1 MRKEHYAWIICFAG
15 ALLIFIS
22 MGVVSNGFSIF
33 LPYIREEFGL
43 TNAQT
48 STLVTVRLIMNF
60 VSLLFIG
67 IYYDHLNIRLGATLS
82 VGFAVCFVILD
93 GYTETETVA
102 MLLYS
107 LTAGIAAG
115 LLYTFCERAYRFAEG
130 FLFGTALASW
140 LVPQILNMEADGRTG
155 RIVRLV
161 IAIAAGVLFAL
172 LAKILRPVLS
182 ALLGGTV
189 LALLTESFVS
199 YESIPYLPQILDLSE
214 GMYRNILPLAFAG
227 IGFLVQLPQWITG
240 IREEKERKAAERYAA
255 QLSADSSESSTESA
269 PRETEENAQTDRG
282 QTQAGLS
289 VAEAEA
295 VLVEKARELAL
306 AASRNAEEMRLRERY
321 EDVAEGLYSAQAA
334 ADRLGMTEEQF
345 LEGMRLSGY
354 EVPNTEQESGDTE
367 SPEPAAEEPEAEEP
381 AAEEQEAEE
390 QPEGE
395 PDGNIREEGPDLSEE
410 GQADLGED
418 QESTE

>member
-1 MRKEHYAWIICFAG
+1 M
-15 ALLIFIS
+15 
-22 MGVVSNGFSIF
+22 
-33 LPYIREEFGL
+33 
-43 TNAQT
+43 
-48 STLVTVRLIMNF
+48 
-60 VSLLFIG
+60 
-67 IYYDHLNIRLGATLS
+67 
-82 VGFAVCFVILD
+82 
-93 GYTETETVA
+93 
-102 MLLYS
+102 
-107 LTAGIAAG
+107 
-115 LLYTFCERAYRFAEG
+115 
-130 FLFGTALASW
+130 
-140 LVPQILNMEADGRTG
+140 
-155 RIVRLV
+155 

-227 IGFLVQLPQWITG
+227 IGFLVQLPQWIAG
-240 IREEKERKAAERYAA
+240 VREEKERKAAERYAA
-255 QLSADSSESSTESA
+255 QLSADSSESSADSA
-269 PRETEENAQTDRG
+269 PQETEENAQTDRG

-321 EDVAEGLYSAQAA
+321 EDVAEGLYSPQAA

-345 LEGMRLSGY
+345 LEGMKLSGY
-354 EVPNTEQESGDTE
+354 EVPNTEQEPGDTE
-367 SPEPAAEEPEAEEP
+367 SPEPAAEEPEAEEPAAEEPAAEEPEAEEPAAEEP